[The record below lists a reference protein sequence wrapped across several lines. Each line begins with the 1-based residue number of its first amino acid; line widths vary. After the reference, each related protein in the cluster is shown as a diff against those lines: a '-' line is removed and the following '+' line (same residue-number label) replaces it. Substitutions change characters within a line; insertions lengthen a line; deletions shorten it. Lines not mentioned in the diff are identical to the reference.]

1 MQTNLV
7 QVGELDASG
16 KRFGIIAATYYEE
29 IVNSMIVSAT
39 QTFEAFH
46 ADAVDI
52 WHVPGVFE
60 IPVVAQQ
67 IALTYDYEAI
77 LTLGCVIRGET
88 KHYDLITDTCSRGI
102 MQAMLQTGVPI
113 TLGILSVDDI
123 AHADARSKPGSKTNR
138 GREYALATLQI
149 AQLISAIEKADR
161 EKVLGKGG
169 TWGQSN
175 FLDDE

>member
-1 MQTNLV
+1 MQTNIV
-7 QVGELDASG
+7 QVGKLDASG

-29 IVNSMIVSAT
+29 IVNPMIVSAT

-46 ADAVDI
+46 TDAVDI

-67 IALTYDYEAI
+67 VALTYDYEAL

-113 TLGILSVDDI
+113 TLGILAVDDI
-123 AHADARSKPGSKTNR
+123 AHAAERTKPSSEKNR

-149 AQLISAIEKADR
+149 AQLISAIEKSDKR
-161 EKVLGKGG
+161 KVLGKGDL
-169 TWGQSN
+169 WGQSG
-175 FLDDE
+175 FVDDE